1 MVEVRRTLGR
11 TALQF
16 YGVALFDTIKIG
28 AAVTAGFSFTTNS
41 IGRERQSRG
50 GMEWKRTRP
59 FIFGTVSLAC
69 FRQSPEW
76 EFVYSL
82 HHRSGANGVF
92 GRIREG
98 YNANIAGVRHKF

>member
-1 MVEVRRTLGR
+1 MVEVRRTLGG

-16 YGVALFDTIKIG
+16 YGVALFDKIKIG

-59 FIFGTVSLAC
+59 FIFGTGNLPC
-69 FRQSPEW
+69 FRQSPRVGVCLQLASPVRREW
-76 EFVYSL
+76 RIWA
-82 HHRSGANGVF
+82 HT
-92 GRIREG
+92 GRL
-98 YNANIAGVRHKF
+98 